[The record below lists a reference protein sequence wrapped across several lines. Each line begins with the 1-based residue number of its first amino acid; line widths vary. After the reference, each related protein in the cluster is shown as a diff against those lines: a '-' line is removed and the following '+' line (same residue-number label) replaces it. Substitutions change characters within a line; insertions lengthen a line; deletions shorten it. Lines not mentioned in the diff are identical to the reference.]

1 MIATKRTG
9 FDVILVSGEPYADHP
24 LSPVGMIARVL
35 DAEGYAVGVIECPDW
50 KATEDFLKL
59 GRPRLFFGVTS
70 GSIDS
75 MLVNYTPLKRERA
88 VDPNAPFQSRMP
100 DRAVIVYANRIRE
113 LHKGARIVLGGIEAS
128 LRRFAHYDYWGD
140 DVRRSILLDTRADIL
155 VYGPGELQVV
165 EIAKRL
171 DRGEGLDGIR
181 GTCVMRAEAPE
192 GALVI
197 PSFEEAKADK
207 DKFCE
212 AQKRLSNR
220 RAIAQKH
227 ANRFVVQYPAPDYAP
242 ADLDRVYGL
251 PFTRRIPEGFPEL
264 GMARFSVQTH
274 RGCVGRCSFC
284 SLSLHQGDRI
294 VSRSED
300 SILEEIRLMTKHP
313 EWRGFVDDLGGPTA
327 NMYGMDRAAAEAR
340 CEGDADEE
348 NDQKDRKPDRAKR
361 GIVEAAHRRL
371 VGLMRAARKVPGVKK
386 VFVRSGIRYDLAIE
400 SPEYIW
406 ELARHHVSGLLKIAP
421 EHISEN
427 VLRLMNK
434 SGGRR
439 RLEEFRK
446 MFAEVTAE
454 KGPAGSGKRGG
465 AQRRGRLAGRPQHLK
480 YYFMVAHPGTTEKE
494 ARELAAFLKELEE
507 SGEKPVE
514 GVQIFT
520 PTPMTRST
528 CMYHTGKDPQTG
540 EIVYVPRPYAEKKAQ
555 KRMLGSATDDK
566 E

>member
-1 MIATKRTG
+1 VIATTGTG
-9 FDVILVSGEPYADHP
+9 FDIILVSGEPYADHP

-35 DAEGYAVGVIECPDW
+35 DAEGYKVGVIECPDW
-50 KATEDFLKL
+50 KGKADFLKL
-59 GRPRLFFGVTS
+59 GRPRLFFGITS

-88 VDPNAPFQSRMP
+88 VDPNAPFASRMP

-165 EIAKRL
+165 EIARRL
-171 DRGEGLDGIR
+171 DRGEDLDGIR
-181 GTCVMRAEAPE
+181 GTAIIRAEAPE
-192 GALVI
+192 GALII
-197 PSFEEAKADK
+197 PSFEEVQADK

-212 AQKRLSNR
+212 AQKRLTNR
-220 RAIAQKH
+220 KTIAQKH
-227 ANRFVVQYPAPDYAP
+227 ANRYVVQYPAPDWTP
-242 ADLDRVYGL
+242 ADLDRVYSL

-274 RGCVGRCSFC
+274 RGCRGRCSFC

-294 VSRSED
+294 VSRSEA
-300 SILEEIRLMTKHP
+300 SVLEEIRRMTKHP
-313 EWRGFVDDLGGPTA
+313 EWRGLVDDLGGPTA
-327 NMYGMDRAAAEAR
+327 NMYGLDTGGIKEA
-340 CEGDADEE
+340 
-348 NDQKDRKPDRAKR
+348 
-361 GIVEAAHRRL
+361 HLRL
-371 VGLMRAARKVPGVKK
+371 IGLMRAARKIRGVKK
-386 VFVRSGIRYDLAIE
+386 VFVRSGIRYDLAVE
-400 SPEYIW
+400 SPEYVR

-421 EHISEN
+421 EHVSEK

-446 MFAEVTAE
+446 MFAEVTAQ
-454 KGPAGSGKRGG
+454 RGG
-465 AQRRGRLAGRPQHLK
+465 RRGPERERPQHLK
-480 YYFMVAHPGTTEKE
+480 YYFMVAHPGTTDKE
-494 ARELAAFLKELEE
+494 ARELAAFLQELER

-528 CMYHTGKDPQTG
+528 CMYHTGKDPMTG
-540 EIVYVPRPYAEKKAQ
+540 EAVYVPRPYAEKKAQ
-555 KRMLGSATDDK
+555 KRMLVSQG
-566 E
+566 EE

>member
-1 MIATKRTG
+1 MIATKGTG
-9 FDVILVSGEPYADHP
+9 FDIILVSGEPYADHP

-35 DAEGYAVGVIECPDW
+35 DAEGWKVGVIACPDW
-50 KATEDFLKL
+50 KGREDFLKL
-59 GRPRLFFGVTS
+59 GRPRLFFGITS

-88 VDPNAPFQSRMP
+88 VDPNAPFASRMP

-140 DVRRSILLDTRADIL
+140 DVRRSILLDTRAD
-155 VYGPGELQVV
+155 V
-165 EIAKRL
+165 
-171 DRGEGLDGIR
+171 
-181 GTCVMRAEAPE
+181 PE
-192 GALVI
+192 GALVV
-197 PSFEEAKADK
+197 PSFEDVQADK

-212 AQKRLSNR
+212 AQKRLTNR
-220 RAIAQKH
+220 KTIAQKH
-227 ANRFVVQYPAPDYAP
+227 ANRYVVQYPAPDYTP

-251 PFTRRIPEGFPEL
+251 PFTRRVPEGFPEL

-284 SLSLHQGDRI
+284 ALSLHQGDRI
-294 VSRSED
+294 VSRSEA
-300 SILEEIRLMTKHP
+300 SILEEIRRMTKHP
-313 EWRGFVDDLGGPTA
+313 EWKGFVDDLGGPTA
-327 NMYGMDRAAAEAR
+327 NMYGMDRASAEIRCETEIEAR
-340 CEGDADEE
+340 GGARGKKGRPEE
-348 NDQKDRKPDRAKR
+348 R
-361 GIVEAAHRRL
+361 GVVAAAHRRL
-371 VGLMRAARKVPGVKK
+371 IALMRAARKIPGVKK

-400 SPEYIW
+400 SPEYIR
-406 ELARHHVSGLLKIAP
+406 ELVRHHVSGLLKIAP
-421 EHISEN
+421 EHVSDN

-439 RLEEFRK
+439 RLETFRRL
-446 MFAEVTAE
+446 FAEMT
-454 KGPAGSGKRGG
+454 GG
-465 AQRRGRLAGRPQHLK
+465 AAGGASRRRGRPQHLK
-480 YYFMVAHPGTTEKE
+480 YYFMVAHPGTSEKE
-494 ARELAAFLKELEE
+494 ARELAAFLTELER

-528 CMYHTGKDPQTG
+528 CMYHTGKDPMTG
-540 EIVYVPRPYAEKKAQ
+540 EAVYVPRPYAEKKAQ
-555 KRMLGSATDDK
+555 KRMLGSSSD

>member
-1 MIATKRTG
+1 MIATKGAG

-35 DAEGYAVGVIECPDW
+35 DAEGYTVGVIECPDW
-50 KATEDFLKL
+50 KGKEDFLKL
-59 GRPRLFFGVTS
+59 GRPRLFFGITS

-197 PSFEEAKADK
+197 PSFEEVKADK

-220 RAIAQKH
+220 RTIAQKH
-227 ANRFVVQYPAPDYAP
+227 ANRFVVQYPAPDYTP

-284 SLSLHQGDRI
+284 ALSLHQGDRI

-300 SILEEIRLMTKHP
+300 SILDEIRRMTKNP

-327 NMYGMDRAAAEAR
+327 NMYGMDRAAAEVR
-340 CEGDADEE
+340 CEGDAEAE
-348 NDQKDRKPDRAKR
+348 SDQKDRTPEWAKR
-361 GIVEAAHRRL
+361 GVVEAAHRRL
-371 VGLMRAARKVPGVKK
+371 VWLMRAARKVPGVKK
-386 VFVRSGIRYDLAIE
+386 VFVRSGIRYDLALE
-400 SPEYIW
+400 SPEYVR
-406 ELARHHVSGLLKIAP
+406 ELTRHHVSGLLKIAP
-421 EHISEN
+421 EHVSEN

-439 RLEEFRK
+439 SLEEFRR
-446 MFAEVTAE
+446 MFAEMTVE

-465 AQRRGRLAGRPQHLK
+465 APRRGRLAGRPQHLK

-494 ARELAAFLKELEE
+494 ARELAAFLRELEE
-507 SGEKPVE
+507 SGEKP
-514 GVQIFT
+514 
-520 PTPMTRST
+520 
-528 CMYHTGKDPQTG
+528 
-540 EIVYVPRPYAEKKAQ
+540 
-555 KRMLGSATDDK
+555 
-566 E
+566 

>member
-1 MIATKRTG
+1 
-9 FDVILVSGEPYADHP
+9 
-24 LSPVGMIARVL
+24 
-35 DAEGYAVGVIECPDW
+35 
-50 KATEDFLKL
+50 
-59 GRPRLFFGVTS
+59 
-70 GSIDS
+70 

-88 VDPNAPFQSRMP
+88 VDPNAPFASRMP

-113 LHKGARIVLGGIEAS
+113 LHKGVRIALGGIEAS

-155 VYGPGELQVV
+155 VYGPGELQAV
-165 EIAKRL
+165 EIARRL
-171 DRGEGLDGIR
+171 DRGEGLEDIR

-197 PSFEEAKADK
+197 PSFEEVKADK

-220 RAIAQKH
+220 RTIAQKH
-227 ANRFVVQYPAPDYAP
+227 ANRFVVQYPAPDYRP

-284 SLSLHQGDRI
+284 ALSLHQGDRI

-300 SILEEIRLMTKHP
+300 SILEEIRRMTKHP

-327 NMYGMDRAAAEAR
+327 NMYGMDTAAAEAR
-340 CEGDADEE
+340 REGDAAGEP
-348 NDQKDRKPDRAKR
+348 NGTNPGNKKSRCK
-361 GIVEAAHRRL
+361 IVEAAHRRL
-371 VGLMRAARKVPGVKK
+371 VGLMRAARKVPGVKT
-386 VFVRSGIRYDLAIE
+386 VFVRSGIRYDLALE
-400 SPEYIW
+400 SPDYIR
-406 ELARHHVSGLLKIAP
+406 ELVRHHVSGLLKIAP
-421 EHISEN
+421 EHVSEN

-434 SGGRR
+434 NGGRR
-439 RLEEFRK
+439 RLEEFRRV
-446 MFAEVTAE
+446 FADVTA
-454 KGPAGSGKRGG
+454 G
-465 AQRRGRLAGRPQHLK
+465 RRGRRQHLK

-494 ARELAAFLKELEE
+494 ARELAVFLREIEE
-507 SGEKPVE
+507 GGEKPVE

-528 CMYHTGKDPQTG
+528 CMYHTGKDPVSG
-540 EIVYVPRPYAEKKAQ
+540 ESVYVPRPYAEKKAQ
-555 KRMLGSATDDK
+555 KRMLGIASGDK
-566 E
+566 D